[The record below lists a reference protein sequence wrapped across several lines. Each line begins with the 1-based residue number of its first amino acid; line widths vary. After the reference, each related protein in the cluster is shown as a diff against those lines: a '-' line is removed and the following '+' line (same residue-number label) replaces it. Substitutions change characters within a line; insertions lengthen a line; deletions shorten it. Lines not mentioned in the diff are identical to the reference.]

1 MTENNKK
8 RKIFES
14 TSSNNDKPKNKRKV
28 LSWGEKKQLCEFY
41 QENPSITYR
50 ELGKRFGNI
59 AENTV
64 CDILKKKEKWLKV
77 DMSSNDAM
85 KQKDKTA
92 KYPELENALILWMS
106 HAASVNKSIKGDV
119 ILDKA
124 KSFAQLLGIND
135 FKGSNGWVS
144 NFKKRHNLKK
154 YNNNNLKRNNIN
166 IRINDTNN
174 DDGNGTNNDSVSNGV
189 SVGNIARN
197 SEVVRR
203 SPEELINLERKKL
216 QDIIKNYP
224 LEDVFNC
231 NEFGKIKFLNYFL
244 I

>member
-1 MTENNKK
+1 MSENNKK
-8 RKIFES
+8 RKINKS
-14 TSSNNDKPKNKRKV
+14 TASGDDKPKNKRKV

-106 HAASVNKSIKGDV
+106 HAVSVNKSIKGDV

-166 IRINDTNN
+166 
-174 DDGNGTNNDSVSNGV
+174 
-189 SVGNIARN
+189 
-197 SEVVRR
+197 
-203 SPEELINLERKKL
+203 
-216 QDIIKNYP
+216 
-224 LEDVFNC
+224 
-231 NEFGKIKFLNYFL
+231 
-244 I
+244 

>member
-1 MTENNKK
+1 MLTENIKK
-8 RKIFES
+8 RKIIES
-14 TSSNNDKPKNKRKV
+14 TNSSNEKPKNKRKV

-41 QENPSITYR
+41 RENPSITYR

-64 CDILKKKEKWLKV
+64 CDILKKRDKWLKV

-92 KYPELENALILWMS
+92 KYPELEDALILWMS
-106 HAASVNKSIKGDV
+106 HAVSVNKSIKGDI
-119 ILDKA
+119 ILSKA

-166 IRINDTNN
+166 IDININDTDNNSNN
-174 DDGNGTNNDSVSNGV
+174 DDNGINSDNVSNGV
-189 SVGNIARN
+189 SVVNILRN
-197 SEVVRR
+197 NEVVRR

-216 QDIIKNYP
+216 QDIIKNYS

-231 NEFGKIKFLNYFL
+231 NEFGK
-244 I
+244 

>member
-14 TSSNNDKPKNKRKV
+14 ASSNNDKPKNKRKV

-135 FKGSNGWVS
+135 FKG
-144 NFKKRHNLKK
+144 
-154 YNNNNLKRNNIN
+154 
-166 IRINDTNN
+166 
-174 DDGNGTNNDSVSNGV
+174 
-189 SVGNIARN
+189 VGNIVRN
-197 SEVVRR
+197 SEVIRR

-231 NEFGKIKFLNYFL
+231 NEFVPVGGSIGENVEGSD
-244 I
+244 IDSSTEITEIASI